1 MKVFNQ
7 ILKTSIKYKYISA
20 TIAFILILTG
30 LFCLKNLDIEAYPDF
45 TSPMV
50 QVITQMPG
58 KSAEEVERLA
68 TIPLEKNLNGIPNEK
83 KLYSSSLFGLS
94 VIKVVFEDGLPS
106 SLIRQQ
112 VLERIYQTDLPD
124 GVKPVLGPDAS
135 AIGEIYRYTLESDY
149 YNPMTLKAIEDW
161 QMEKAFK
168 QVPGIIEVN
177 SFGGPIKTYKV
188 ILNHEKIRFYNLD
201 VGEIFDA
208 IKTSNSTGGGHY
220 ISNNDQAYIIRG
232 LGLYSDITSIEN
244 TVITTI
250 NGIPIRVKDV
260 GQVIIEPAVRIGQ
273 VGKNKDNDVIEGI
286 VLMRKGENPT
296 KTIKN
301 LNDRLADIKS
311 QLPKGIHLVHFY
323 QRSDLIHNTMH
334 TISHNVICGIVFVII
349 VLFAFILNLRITL
362 IASLVIPLALSFA
375 FLLFRIF
382 DIPANLL
389 SMGAVDFGI
398 LVDGA
403 VILMENIFRCL
414 SNYKGQITQKKKEA
428 IIYKA
433 VKEVG
438 SVIIFSTIIIL
449 CCFLPIFAFDGV
461 AGKLFHPLAFTMGF
475 SLIGAVLASVFLLPA
490 FSAIYMPNKK
500 IEEKENKVLEKITNL
515 YKKTLKIVFEHPKKF
530 LASVCVMFFVA
541 LSLFFCIGSEFLPN
555 LDEGNIW
562 LRVTVLPRSTT
573 IDHSVDVARQVREIL
588 LEYPEVK
595 NVISHI
601 GSADDGTD
609 PNLLSNIENMVD
621 IKLAKEWRWKF
632 HKNKQKLVEDMS
644 SKLSQIPGITTYFT
658 QYIQDNVE
666 EAVSGSKG
674 QVVVK
679 IYGSD
684 LYKLQ
689 ELQDQTIA
697 LLSNVKG
704 VVDLSYDQIIGQP
717 QYQIKIDRVKAARY
731 GLRSDDVQKVVEIAI
746 GGKNATQVLENEK
759 RFNVFLRLEQQ
770 DRNSYRKIQNII
782 VKTPEG
788 ISVPL
793 SNVTDI
799 TSDNGAM
806 IITRSEN
813 SRIAIV
819 RFNIRGRDLGSTVKE
834 AQKVLNK
841 NLDLPDEYR
850 IKWAGQSESQRNANT
865 RLAIILPI
873 TLMLI
878 GVILHFNYKNWKHV
892 LIAMSSII
900 VTLSGCI
907 FALFI
912 TQTYFSISAGVG
924 FIAAI
929 GVSIQNGVIMLS
941 SIIKQQKIHK
951 NNIEALI
958 KGAVQKLRPVLTASL
973 VAILGL
979 LPAALSNGIG
989 AQSQKPFAI
998 AIIGGLLVGTSFT
1011 IFLIP
1016 LLCKVSD
1023 IISLHTNYKPQSRVN
1038 TEIINEKS

>member
-1 MKVFNQ
+1 MNLFNKL
-7 ILKTSIKYKYISA
+7 IKLAIKKKYITATVAVLLIIAGAYSLKT
-20 TIAFILILTG
+20 
-30 LFCLKNLDIEAYPDF
+30 LDIEAYPDF
-45 TSPMV
+45 TNPMV

-83 KLYSSSLFGLS
+83 KMYSSSLFGLS
-94 VIKVVFEDGLPS
+94 VIKVVFSDGLPS

-112 VLERIYQTDLPD
+112 VLEKIHQTDLPE
-124 GVKPVLGPDAS
+124 GVKAVLGPDAS

-161 QMEKAFK
+161 TMEKAFK
-168 QVPGIIEVN
+168 QVDGIIDVN
-177 SFGGPIKTYKV
+177 SFGGPVKTYKV
-188 ILNHEKIRFYNLD
+188 ILNHEKVRFYNLD

-208 IKTSNSTGGGHY
+208 IKSSNSTGGGHY
-220 ISNNDQAYIIRG
+220 ISKNDQAYIVRG
-232 LGLYSDITSIEN
+232 LGLYSSVESIEN
-244 TVITTI
+244 TVITSK

-260 GQVIIEPAVRIGQ
+260 GIVMIDPAVRIGQ
-273 VGKNKDNDVIEGI
+273 VGKNYDNDSVEGI

-301 LNDRLADIKS
+301 LENKLPEIKS
-311 QLPKGIHLVHFY
+311 YLPKGVHLVPFY
-323 QRSDLIHNTMH
+323 QRSDLINNTMH
-334 TISHNVICGIVFVII
+334 TISHNVLCGIALVII
-349 VLFAFILNLRITL
+349 ILFAFILDLKITL

-375 FLLFRIF
+375 FVLFKLF

-398 LVDGA
+398 IVDGA
-403 VILMENIFRCL
+403 IILMENIFRHIAT
-414 SNYKGQITQKKKEA
+414 YKHKITRNKKEA
-428 IIYKA
+428 LIYSA

-438 SVIIFSTIIIL
+438 SVIMFSTLIIL
-449 CCFLPIFAFDGV
+449 CCFLPIFAFEGV

-475 SLIGAVLASVFLLPA
+475 SLIGAVLVSIFILPA
-490 FSAIYMPNKK
+490 ISAIYIPEKK
-500 IEEKENKVLEKITNL
+500 VVEKENKVLDKIL
-515 YKKTLKIVFEHPKKF
+515 DFYKKSLNKVLESPKKF
-530 LASVCVMFFVA
+530 LTIVGV
-541 LSLFFCIGSEFLPN
+541 LFISAFTLFNFTGSEFLPN

-573 IDHSVDVARQVREIL
+573 IEHSVKVAKEIREIL
-588 LEYPEVK
+588 LQYPEVT

-621 IKLAKEWRWKF
+621 LKLSKDWRWKW
-632 HKNKQKLVEDMS
+632 HQNKQKLIEDMS
-644 SKLSQIPGITTYFT
+644 KKLNDIPGITTYFT

-674 QVVVK
+674 QVALK
-679 IYGSD
+679 IYGTD
-684 LYKLQ
+684 LYELQKLQ
-689 ELQDQTIA
+689 DESIA
-697 LLSNVKG
+697 LLSNVRG

-731 GLRSDDVQKVVEIAI
+731 GLRSDDIQKVIEIAI

-759 RFNVFLRLEQQ
+759 RFDVFLRLEQK
-770 DRNSYRKIQNII
+770 DRDSLRKLENII
-782 VKTPEG
+782 VKTPEN

-799 TSDNGAM
+799 TTDNGAM

-813 SRIAIV
+813 SRVAIV
-819 RFNIRGRDLGSTVKE
+819 RFNIRGRDLGSTVKD
-834 AQKVLNK
+834 AQKVLDK
-841 NLDLPDEYR
+841 NLELPTEYHL
-850 IKWAGQSESQRNANT
+850 KWAGQSESQKSANT

-878 GVILHFNYKNWKHV
+878 ALILHFAYKSRRFV
-892 LIAMSSII
+892 MIAMSPII

-912 TQTYFSISAGVG
+912 TRTYFSISAGVG
-924 FIAAI
+924 VIAAI
-929 GVSIQNGVIMLS
+929 GVSIQNGVILLS
-941 SIIKQQKIHK
+941 SIIRQQKFTKDLNTAI
-951 NNIEALI
+951 I
-958 KGAVQKLRPVLTASL
+958 KGACQKLRPVLTAAL

-979 LPAALSNGIG
+979 LPAAISNGIG

-998 AIIGGLLVGTSFT
+998 VIIGGLLCGTVFT

-1016 LLCKVSD
+1016 LL
-1023 IISLHTNYKPQSRVN
+1023 YKI
-1038 TEIINEKS
+1038 TGEKCNETR

>member
-1 MKVFNQ
+1 MKLFND
-7 ILKTSIKYKYISA
+7 IIKLAIKKKFISTTIALVLICAGIYCLKT
-20 TIAFILILTG
+20 
-30 LFCLKNLDIEAYPDF
+30 LDIEAYPDF
-45 TSPMV
+45 TNPIV

-68 TIPLEKNLNGIPNEK
+68 TIPLEKNLNGIPNEQK
-83 KLYSSSLFGLS
+83 MYSSSLFGLS
-94 VIKVVFEDGLPS
+94 VIKVVFADGLPS
-106 SLIRQQ
+106 TLIRQQ
-112 VLERIYQTDLPD
+112 VLERIYQTELPD

-177 SFGGPIKTYKV
+177 SFGGPVKTYKV
-188 ILNHEKIRFYNLD
+188 ILNHEKVRFYNLD

-208 IKTSNSTGGGHY
+208 IKASNSTGGGHY
-220 ISNNDQAYIIRG
+220 ISKNDQAYIVRG
-232 LGLYSDITSIEN
+232 LGLYSDVKSIED
-244 TVITTI
+244 TVITSR
-250 NGIPIRVKDV
+250 NGIPIRVRDV
-260 GQVIIEPAVRIGQ
+260 GVVTIEPAVRIGQ
-273 VGKNKDNDVIEGI
+273 VGKNLDNDVVEGI

-301 LNDRLADIKS
+301 LQSRLPDIKA
-311 QLPKGIHLVHFY
+311 QLPKGIHLKPFY
-323 QRSDLIHNTMH
+323 DRNELIHNTMH
-334 TISHNVICGIVFVII
+334 TIGHNVVCGIVFVILI
-349 VLFAFILNLRITL
+349 LFAFILDLRITL
-362 IASLVIPLALSFA
+362 IASLVIPLALAFA
-375 FLLFRIF
+375 FSLFKLF
-382 DIPANLL
+382 GIPANLL

-398 LVDGA
+398 IVDGA

-414 SNYKGQITQKKKEA
+414 AQYKSKLTQNRKEA

-438 SVIIFSTIIIL
+438 SVITFSTAIIL

-475 SLIGAVLASVFLLPA
+475 SLIGAVIASLIFLPA
-490 FSAIYMPNKK
+490 ISAIYMPNKDISEKDNK
-500 IEEKENKVLEKITNL
+500 ILDKITKKYKELLEKIFAN
-515 YKKTLKIVFEHPKKF
+515 PKKF
-530 LASVCVMFFVA
+530 LSLVCAIFT
-541 LSLFFCIGSEFLPN
+541 LSIILFNFIGSEFLPN

-573 IDHSVDVARQVREIL
+573 IEHSVEVAREIREIL
-588 LEYPEVK
+588 LQYPEVK

-621 IKLAKEWRWKF
+621 LKLAKAWRFKW
-632 HKNKQKLVEDMS
+632 HKNKQKLIQDMS
-644 SKLSQIPGITTYFT
+644 EKLSDIPGITTYFT

-684 LYKLQ
+684 LYELQ
-689 ELQDQTIA
+689 KLQDQTLA
-697 LLSNVKG
+697 VLSNVRG
-704 VVDLSYDQIIGQP
+704 IVDLSYDQIIGQP

-731 GLRSDDVQKVVEIAI
+731 GLRSDDIQKVVEIAI

-759 RFNVFLRLEQQ
+759 RFDVFLRLEAK
-770 DRNSYRKIQNII
+770 DRDSYRKIQNII

-799 TSDNGAM
+799 STDNGAM

-813 SRIAIV
+813 SRVAIV
-819 RFNIRGRDLGSTVKE
+819 RFNIRGRDLGSTVKD
-834 AQKVLNK
+834 AQKE
-841 NLDLPDEYR
+841 LDKKLQLPDEYR
-850 IKWAGQSESQRNANT
+850 IKWAGQSESQKSANT

-873 TLMLI
+873 TLILI
-878 GVILHFNYKNWKHV
+878 GVILHLNYKNKKDV
-892 LIAMSSII
+892 LIAMSTIL

-912 TQTYFSISAGVG
+912 TRTYFSISAGVG

-941 SIIKQQKIHK
+941 SIIRQNKTNH
-951 NNIEALI
+951 NLTEAVI
-958 KGAVQKLRPVLTASL
+958 RGAVQKLRPVLTASF

-998 AIIGGLLVGTSFT
+998 AIIGGLSFGTVFT

-1016 LLCKVSD
+1016 LLYK
-1023 IISLHTNYKPQSRVN
+1023 ITGENKNEIS
-1038 TEIINEKS
+1038 

>member
-1 MKVFNQ
+1 MKLFNKL
-7 ILKTSIKYKYISA
+7 IKLSIKNKFISA
-20 TIAFILILTG
+20 TIAILLILTG
-30 LFCLKNLDIEAYPDF
+30 IYCLKTLDIEAYPDF
-45 TSPMV
+45 TNPIV

-68 TIPLEKNLNGIPNEK
+68 TIPLEKNLNGIPNEQ

-94 VIKVVFEDGLPS
+94 VIKVVFADGLPS

-112 VLERIYQTDLPD
+112 VLERIYQTELPD

-135 AIGEIYRYTLESDY
+135 AIGEIYRYTIESDY

-177 SFGGPIKTYKV
+177 SFGGPVKTYKV
-188 ILNHEKIRFYNLD
+188 ILNHEKVRFYNLD

-208 IKTSNSTGGGHY
+208 IKASNSTGGGHY
-220 ISNNDQAYIIRG
+220 ISKNDQAYIVRG
-232 LGLYSDITSIEN
+232 LGLYSDIESIEN
-244 TVITTI
+244 TVITSR

-260 GQVIIEPAVRIGQ
+260 GIVAIEPAVRIGQ
-273 VGKNKDNDVIEGI
+273 VGKNLDNDVVEGI

-296 KTIKN
+296 KTIKKLQN
-301 LNDRLADIKS
+301 KLPDIKA
-311 QLPKGIHLVHFY
+311 QLPKGVHLKPFY
-323 QRSDLIHNTMH
+323 ERSELIHNTMH
-334 TISHNVICGIVFVII
+334 TIGHNVICGIVFVII
-349 VLFAFILNLRITL
+349 VLFAFILDLRITL
-362 IASLVIPLALSFA
+362 IASLVIPLALGFA
-375 FLLFRIF
+375 FTLFKIF

-398 LVDGA
+398 IVDGA

-414 SNYKGQITQKKKEA
+414 TEYKWQLTQTKKEA

-438 SVIIFSTIIIL
+438 NVITFSTIIIL
-449 CCFLPIFAFDGV
+449 CCFLPILAFDGV

-475 SLIGAVLASVFLLPA
+475 SLIGAVITSLFFLPA
-490 FSAIYMPNKK
+490 ISAIYMPVKNIQEKDNK
-500 IEEKENKVLEKITNL
+500 ILDKITNI
-515 YKKTLKIVFEHPKKF
+515 YRKF
-530 LASVCVMFFVA
+530 LNKILEELPKEFLSIVGGMFVVA
-541 LSLFFCIGSEFLPN
+541 LTLFCFIGSEFLPN

-573 IDHSVDVARQVREIL
+573 IEHSVEVAREIREIL
-588 LEYPEVK
+588 LQYPEVK

-621 IKLAKEWRWKF
+621 LKLAKDWRWKW
-632 HKNKQKLVEDMS
+632 HKNKQKLIQDMS
-644 SKLSQIPGITTYFT
+644 EKLSDIPGITTYFT

-684 LYKLQ
+684 LYELQ
-689 ELQDQTIA
+689 KLQDQTLA
-697 LLSNVKG
+697 VLSNVKG
-704 VVDLSYDQIIGQP
+704 IVDLSYDQIIGQP
-717 QYQIKIDRVKAARY
+717 QYQIKIDRVKASRY
-731 GLRSDDVQKVVEIAI
+731 GLRSDDIQKVVEIAI

-759 RFNVFLRLEQQ
+759 RFDVFLRLEAK

-799 TSDNGAM
+799 STDNGAM

-813 SRIAIV
+813 SRVAIV
-819 RFNIRGRDLGSTVKE
+819 RFNIRGRDLGSTVKD
-834 AQKVLNK
+834 AQKE
-841 NLDLPDEYR
+841 LDKKLQLPDEYR
-850 IKWAGQSESQRNANT
+850 IKWAGQSESQKSANT

-873 TLMLI
+873 TLILI
-878 GVILHFNYKNWKHV
+878 GVILHLNYKSKRLV
-892 LIAMSSII
+892 LIAMSPIL

-907 FALFI
+907 FALFV
-912 TQTYFSISAGVG
+912 TRTYFSISAGVG

-929 GVSIQNGVIMLS
+929 GVSIQNGVILLS
-941 SIIKQQKIHK
+941 SIIRQNKLNTNLISA
-951 NNIEALI
+951 IE
-958 KGAVQKLRPVLTASL
+958 KGAIQKLRPVLTASL

-998 AIIGGLLVGTSFT
+998 AIIGGLSVGTFFT

-1016 LLCKVSD
+1016 LL
-1023 IISLHTNYKPQSRVN
+1023 YKI
-1038 TEIINEKS
+1038 TKEIKHENS